1 MAELTYTTRGV
12 RQRGQKDSW
21 EITLSH
27 KDPITGEVVRTYHT
41 VEAMTRRQAL
51 GKRDE
56 LVLELERK
64 GGALDTG
71 MTVREFMDRFLDYK
85 EKSGTIEPSTV
96 QGYRGESKL
105 ITRYLGAEKLA
116 SVAIST
122 VNDWMAAMTGDGYA
136 PKTCAKAFRLFK
148 QALKWAVAQDL
159 ITKNPCD
166 FCKPPKHVKTPIN
179 ALSREDRTRMVRLA
193 VAAQPSPPRHGHSA
207 RVHHGHAPGRGL
219 RPQVVRPGRRRHG
232 HGLPRARQRR
242 ERLLP
247 QGVQDPELAPDDPPT
262 RHTWQALRGMRAE
275 SIRKI
280 AAFGLSGDPFVL
292 GTQEPD
298 SRSYNPT
305 QIGKDFAAFCK
316 MNGFRCTF
324 HDLRHTFAT
333 MMIAA
338 GTDVRTVASHLGH
351 ASISMTLNIYADV
364 DPDAKKAVVSK
375 VNDCFDVDMTAAS
388 PIECDLFGNEPAP
401 QPQDLAFTVDQLE
414 TMLAQARAQ
423 QAGAA

>member
-21 EITLSH
+21 EITFSH
-27 KDPITGEVVRTYHT
+27 KDPITGEAVRTYHT
-41 VEAMTRRQAL
+41 VEAKTRRQAL
-51 GKRDE
+51 RKRDE

-64 GGALDTG
+64 GGALATG
-71 MTVREFMDRFLDYK
+71 MTMREFMDRFLDYK
-85 EKSGTIEPSTV
+85 QKSGTIEPSTV

-116 SVAIST
+116 SVAIGT

-136 PKTCAKAFRLFK
+136 PKTRAKAFRLFK

-179 ALSREDRTRMVRLA
+179 ALNREDRTRMMRLA
-193 VAAQPSPPRHGHSA
+193 VAAQPSPLGMSI
-207 RVHHGHAPGRGL
+207 
-219 RPQVVRPGRRRHG
+219 
-232 HGLPRARQRR
+232 
-242 ERLLP
+242 
-247 QGVQDPELAPDDPPT
+247 ELALTTGMRRGEVCALRWSDLGNDGTVTASRALGNAEGDFCLKESKTQSSRRTIPLT
-262 RHTWQALRGMRAE
+262 RHTWQALRDMRAE
-275 SIRKI
+275 SIRKM

-351 ASISMTLNIYADV
+351 TSISMTLNIYADV

-414 TMLAQARAQ
+414 TMLA
-423 QAGAA
+423 